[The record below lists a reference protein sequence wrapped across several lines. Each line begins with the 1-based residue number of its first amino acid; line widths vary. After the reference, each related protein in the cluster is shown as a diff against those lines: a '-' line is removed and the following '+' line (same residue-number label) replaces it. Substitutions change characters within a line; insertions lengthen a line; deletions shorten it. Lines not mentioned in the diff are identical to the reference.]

1 MGKYNELKFR
11 INFFYLLS
19 TIDYVN
25 LLVLFH
31 KVLRNHRPSNIIQ
44 RQFYL
49 SVAGLKNFT
58 RFTRKHIWWSPFL
71 VALQTVGLQLCNE
84 SILSLVFYHWVWWHF
99 SEKSFY
105 RVFLIECFL
114 PSVSYRVFFIECF
127 LSSVFYRVF
136 LIECFLSSISYRM
149 LFIECFLSS
158 VS

>member
-49 SVAGLKNFT
+49 SVAGLKNFI
-58 RFTRKHIWWSPFL
+58 RFTRKPFL
-71 VALQTVGLQLCNE
+71 VALQTVGLRLCDEN
-84 SILSLVFYHWVWWHF
+84 ILSLVFYHWVWWHF

-105 RVFLIECFL
+105 RVFLIKCFL

-136 LIECFLSSISYRM
+136 LIEW
-149 LFIECFLSS
+149 FLSS
-158 VS
+158 VFYRLFLI